1 MTHKKEAEMAVKT
14 VQFPH
19 VARLCYTLEQC
30 FTHGLKPFLFG
41 KPTYWNWVQVRR
53 QLTRP
58 DLFLP
63 PGVA

>member
-1 MTHKKEAEMAVKT
+1 MAVKT

-53 QLTRP
+53 S
-58 DLFLP
+58 
-63 PGVA
+63 